1 MSDDKMPSIAD
12 LIAQTP
18 GSQPLDQALASV
30 AARRARLLG
39 QDRPEAAAGG
49 TADEAAPPPEPHDW
63 AERYTDPAAVKS
75 VLDAL
80 QPKPAQPFKP
90 TLVVDNEKPD
100 PPGGKPPKRPGR

>member
-12 LIAQTP
+12 LIAKTP
-18 GSQPLDQALASV
+18 GSQPLDKALASV

-39 QDRPEAAAGG
+39 QEKPVAAAGG
-49 TADEAAPPPEPHDW
+49 TADGAAVPPEPDDW
-63 AERYTDPAAVKS
+63 ADRYTDPVVVKS

-90 TLVVDNEKPD
+90 HIVIDNEKPG
-100 PPGGKPPKRPGR
+100 PPVGKPPSRPRR